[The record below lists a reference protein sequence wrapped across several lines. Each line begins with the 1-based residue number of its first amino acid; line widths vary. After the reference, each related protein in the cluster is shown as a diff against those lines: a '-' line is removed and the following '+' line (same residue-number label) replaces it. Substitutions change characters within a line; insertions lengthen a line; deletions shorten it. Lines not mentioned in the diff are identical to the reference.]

1 MNHEEVLNKLN
12 EISKYDKLSYYK
24 LDDWRKDDFDKESCC
39 CSVFDQLKKDEILT
53 EEDFVEIPYTIS
65 GDYTN
70 FSCVSNM
77 SNNRVLRKDFKD
89 LIFIYGS
96 YSYETLF
103 IQLKDLQK
111 EENEEIFDAIENLFE
126 YPILDEQDESELIQ
140 ELAEQA
146 WDNWVKYDFKRE
158 LYKHIDEDKYDL
170 EEYDLNSIFYKF
182 IEITGD
188 YFESEGN
195 DVYIHVDDIVEK
207 MFQRHIEDFWEII
220 NENRRNV

>member
-1 MNHEEVLNKLN
+1 MNHEEVMNKLE

-39 CSVFDQLKKDEILT
+39 YSVFNLLNKDEIPS
-53 EEDFVEIPYTIS
+53 EDDFVEIPYTLS
-65 GDYTN
+65 GDYTS

-89 LIFIYGS
+89 LIFVYGS

-111 EENEEIFDAIENLFE
+111 EENKELFDIIDKLFQ
-126 YPILDEQDESELIQ
+126 YPILDEQDESELIN

-146 WDNWVKYDFKRE
+146 WDNWVEYDFKRE
-158 LYKHIDEDKYDL
+158 LYKHLDEDEYELEDYDL
-170 EEYDLNSIFYKF
+170 KSVFYKF
-182 IEITGD
+182 IQITGD
-188 YFESEGN
+188 WFESEGN
-195 DVYIHVDDIVEK
+195 DVYIHVDNIVEK
-207 MFQRHIEDFWEII
+207 MFKCHNDEFWEII
-220 NENRRNV
+220 NEHKM